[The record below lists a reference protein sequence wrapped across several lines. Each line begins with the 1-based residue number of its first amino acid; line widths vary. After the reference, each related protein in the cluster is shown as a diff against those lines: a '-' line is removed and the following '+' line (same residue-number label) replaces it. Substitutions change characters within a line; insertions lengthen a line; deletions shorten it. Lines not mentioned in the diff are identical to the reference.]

1 MPIRQRGKDTYQIY
15 IDIGTDPVTGER
27 KRYYETVKGKKNAER
42 RERELRRE
50 LDLGTFVVPSDV
62 TLRDFLEDW
71 LKEKMKQVKPS
82 TLSSY
87 QQVLNLYVVPY
98 LGQMKMKDLKPQHFV
113 RLYEHLQGKD
123 MNISNRTIKYVHTV
137 IKSALDKAVQWE
149 LIPKNIV
156 ENVDPP
162 RQTRNKFNVWD
173 EQEIKRFLE
182 VAKDSWYFEV
192 YYLALTTGMRQGEL
206 LGLRWRN
213 VDLEKK
219 RIYVVEQYNLK
230 TQAFEEV
237 KTESS
242 RRNISIDNDT
252 VEVLRKHKKKQA
264 AMRLKAEFWQDHDLV
279 FCTRNGLPIRHRN
292 LVRNFKEYIKRAG
305 VPEIRFHDL
314 RHTHATLCLTN
325 GWHPKVVQE
334 RLGHS
339 SIQVTL
345 DTYSHVIPSLQDE
358 LASATFEG
366 LLNRTSATILPPSPK
381 NFR

>member
-1 MPIRQRGKDTYQIY
+1 MSIRKRGKDTYEIT
-15 IDIGTDPVTGER
+15 IDLGTDPVTGKR

-50 LDLGTFVVPSDV
+50 LDLGTFVVPTDI
-62 TLRDFLEDW
+62 TLAEFLEDW
-71 LKEKMKQVKPS
+71 LREKAKQVKPS
-82 TLSSY
+82 TVSSY
-87 QQVLNLYVVPY
+87 QQILNLYVVPY
-98 LGQMKMKDLKPQHFV
+98 LGKIKMKDLKPQHFV
-113 RLYEHLQGKD
+113 RLYEHLQSD
-123 MNISNRTIKYVHTV
+123 EMDISNRTVKYVHTV
-137 IKSALDKAVQWE
+137 LKAALNKAVQWE
-149 LIPKNIV
+149 LLPKNII

-162 RQTRNKFNVWD
+162 RQTKVKFNVWD

-182 VAKDSWYFEV
+182 AAKDSWYYEV

-206 LGLRWRN
+206 LGLKWRN

-230 TQAFEEV
+230 TKTFEEV
-237 KTESS
+237 KTDGS

-252 VEVLRKHKKKQA
+252 ALVLQRLKKKQA
-264 AMRLKAEFWQDHDLV
+264 AMRLKAEYWQDNNLV
-279 FCTRNGLPIRHRN
+279 FCTRNGLPIQQRN

-305 VPEIRFHDL
+305 VPDIRFHDL
-314 RHTHATLCLTN
+314 RHTHATYCLTK

-345 DTYSHVIPSLQDE
+345 DTYSHVIPNLQEE
-358 LASATFEG
+358 LAMATFG
-366 LLNRTSATILPPSPK
+366 GFLGGANKNDGKMSAK
-381 NFR
+381 